1 MSITN
6 SNGQMPD
13 WFKVILCM
21 LGGIVVSLLAL
32 WFLFAP
38 IILAI
43 RYHSIVY
50 FLIWCI
56 PVGAAM
62 GYYWYDENC

>member
-1 MSITN
+1 MSMTN

-13 WFKVILCM
+13 WLKVVLCM
-21 LGGIVVSLLAL
+21 FGGIVVSLLAL

-38 IILAI
+38 IVLAI
-43 RYHSIVY
+43 RYRSIVY
-50 FLIWCI
+50 FMIWCI
-56 PVGAAM
+56 PVGAVM